1 MRNRETNSVNSVPS
15 DMDTQLLRSKIAA
28 LEQLLDGYEM
38 TTVEQ
43 TDKLYKEIAERKA
56 AEQELGKYRIH
67 LEELVKERTGE
78 LLETNEQLQK
88 TISELT
94 RAEERLKKYSE
105 ECIRSNQELEKF
117 AYIASHDLKSPVLSL
132 AASLK
137 LLERRTRGKLD
148 KESLELIND
157 AHASAARMQ
166 NLITDLLTYARIGA
180 DNLKK
185 TQERIDLTEMLNLI
199 LTTLKTECE
208 QSKCT
213 IIADKL
219 PEIIADHTQMMQLFQ
234 NLLSNAIKFHG
245 AEPPR
250 IEILAEQGKKEWL
263 FSIKDNGIGIP
274 FEHRERIFELFQRA
288 SAGHS
293 YKGTGIGLAICKKIV
308 EQHGGRIWVESEPGK
323 GSAFHFTILS
333 DH

>member
-1 MRNRETNSVNSVPS
+1 
-15 DMDTQLLRSKIAA
+15 MDAQLLMSKIAA
-28 LEQLLDGYEM
+28 LEQLLDGYEK

-43 TDKLYKEIAERKA
+43 TDKLYQEIEERKA
-56 AEQELGKYRIH
+56 AEQELEKYRIH

-78 LLETNEQLQK
+78 LTAVNEQLQK

-94 RAEERLKKYSE
+94 KAEVRLKKYSE
-105 ECIRSNQELEKF
+105 DCIRSNQELEKF
-117 AYIASHDLKSPVLSL
+117 AYVASHDLKSPVLSL
-132 AASLK
+132 AANLK
-137 LLERRTRGKLD
+137 LLEKRTRGKMD
-148 KESLELIND
+148 AESLDLIND

-166 NLITDLLTYARIGA
+166 NLISDLLTYARIGA

-185 TQERIDLTEMLNLI
+185 TQERINLTEMLNI
-199 LTTLKTECE
+199 VLTTLKTECD
-208 QSKCT
+208 QSGCT
-213 IIADKL
+213 VIADKL
-219 PEIIADHTQMMQLFQ
+219 PEITADHTQMMQLFQ

-245 AEPPR
+245 GEPPR
-250 IEILAEQGKKEWL
+250 IEIRAEQAEKEWL

-274 FEHRERIFELFQRA
+274 SEHRERIFELFQRA
-288 SAGHS
+288 SAGQN

-333 DH
+333 EQA